1 MYLHAF
7 HKRLISGFT
16 LVEMSIVLV
25 IISLLAA
32 SGLVVGTTMI
42 ERAAYVD
49 TDKILDQLD
58 ESLRDYYIVNGRLP
72 CPASVS
78 TLPGASGFGVE
89 TACSSGAAVAGT
101 DHFNTANGGV
111 RMGMIP
117 VRTLGLNDRSASD
130 KYGSRIIY
138 AVSESLT
145 EKSSFGAALGA
156 ITIVDAANNDI
167 LDEAAY
173 ALYSHGRDRNGSF
186 AYSNAALISAC
197 PAAVTLDKMNCEFDD
212 GELRDAPYNR
222 GDVTASY
229 FDDLIRWAPKY
240 HLMAQETQSTSLW
253 AANGDNIYSVGVDS
267 DTANTKVGIGTSN
280 PQYELHLDGTMRI
293 DTSTS
298 FFTYLYND
306 NAPAD
311 YQRWAILDNSNNG
324 TLAIK
329 SRYPDWTEKST
340 FLSMEHATGNV
351 GIGTLTP
358 TTRLHVSGGPIYVGN
373 MWLGKSGD
381 TTIAPD
387 IHMSESGLMAAND
400 SLNFIIDGDNDGS
413 DQYFHFYR
421 GGLNLPSTK
430 VLSFDK
436 EGNILLG
443 RDGTDSYIYASTAT
457 NQRLVLR
464 GGPNIDNNASLYLH
478 GKTYAGSHP
487 GAIILYSTRE
497 SSNGDYALALYNY
510 KSGAADGLMR
520 IETDG
525 DGWMKG
531 TMYDSSDMRLKHD
544 IKPVENALEKLQ
556 SIRGV
561 SFRWNEKSER
571 DDLDVRRMGVIAQ
584 EVQAVFPELVGK
596 NEEGYLTV
604 NVNGLAAPLIEAV
617 KELKAE
623 NNELRAANEEMRG
636 ALAELKNA
644 ASADYNPL
652 ADYRL
657 LLAMLATMV
666 LSAGLAIGCVRKR

>member
-7 HKRLISGFT
+7 HNRRANGFT
-16 LVEMSIVLV
+16 LVELSIVLV

-72 CPASVS
+72 CPAAID
-78 TLPGASGFGVE
+78 TLPGASDFGVE

-117 VRTLGLNDRSASD
+117 ARTLGLNDKAASD

-145 EKSSFGAALGA
+145 EKSTFGAALGA
-156 ITIVDAANNDI
+156 ITIVDASNNDI

-197 PAAVTLDKMNCEFDD
+197 TAAATLDKMNCEFDD

-222 GDVTASY
+222 GDVTARY

-240 HLMAQETQSTSLW
+240 HLMAQETQSTALW
-253 AANGDNIYSVGVDS
+253 AANGDDIYSVGVNNDVS
-267 DTANTKVGIGTSN
+267 TTKVGIGTPNPLVPLDVEGTEAYGISYTRTDARDARISVSDPTQQWSLASGWATAGDFSLIQEGVAGNRLYVKQSN
-280 PQYELHLDGTMRI
+280 GY
-293 DTSTS
+293 
-298 FFTYLYND
+298 
-306 NAPAD
+306 
-311 YQRWAILDNSNNG
+311 
-324 TLAIK
+324 
-329 SRYPDWTEKST
+329 
-340 FLSMEHATGNV
+340 V
-351 GIGTLTP
+351 GIGTSTP
-358 TTRLHVSGGPIYVGN
+358 TEKLHVSGGPIYVGN

-381 TTIAPD
+381 TLVAPD
-387 IHMSESGLMAAND
+387 IHMSESGLIATND
-400 SLNFIIDGDNDGS
+400 SMNFVVDGLNTGTERN
-413 DQYFHFYR
+413 FHFYK
-421 GGLNLPSTK
+421 GGLTLTDAVK
-430 VLSFDK
+430 IISFNTD
-436 EGNILLG
+436 GNILLG
-443 RDGTDSYIYASTAT
+443 RDGSESYIYASTAT
-457 NQRLVLR
+457 DQRLILR
-464 GGPNIDNNASLYLH
+464 GGPSVSDNASLYLH
-478 GKTYAGSHP
+478 GKTYTGSHP
-487 GAIILYSTRE
+487 GAIILYATRE
-497 SSNGDYALALYNY
+497 SSSNDYAFALYNY
-510 KSGAADGLMR
+510 KSGAPDGLMR

-531 TMYDSSDMRLKHD
+531 ALTQNSDMRLKQD
-544 IKPVENALEKLQ
+544 IKPLESALEKLQ
-556 SIRGV
+556 TVRGV
-561 SFRWNEKSER
+561 SYRWNEKAHR
-571 DDLDVRRMGVIAQ
+571 DDLDVRHLGVIAQ
-584 EVQAVFPELVGK
+584 DVQKVFPELVSK

-604 NVNGLAAPLIEAV
+604 NAIGLVSPLIEAV

-623 NNELRAANEEMRG
+623 NNELRATNEEMRG
-636 ALAELKNA
+636 ELAALKDAT
-644 ASADYNPL
+644 SADYNPL

-657 LLAMLATMV
+657 LLAMLATMI
-666 LSAGLAIGCVRKR
+666 LSASFAIWCTRRRG